1 MPLYEG
7 PADEAPRMLK
17 DGQIA
22 IANTAGGLP
31 SGSALARE
39 AQLQTTR
46 LAASWRAGP
55 PSARSPLYRSPI
67 LPVYAGPLPGGQ
79 MVSVHKYKDDT
90 RDWRKLHPHDIMFH
104 FADLEATLRPVPVL
118 DAPRGQKSSD
128 VGSRPQIEGLIAAV
142 AVGILQ
148 ACNEHMYWSPCFG
161 DVEAIMH
168 DDLRLPMSRLVPASG
183 VPDISVLEPHEHQ
196 AQVNIRADVSPLAEC
211 QMLAAGPAQLRVAL
225 VRFTAAG
232 DKRSLIPSLNE
243 HREAQLFLQTTYLQ
257 ALHEM
262 QRHLHAEPVQAL
274 DSGGVICT
282 HDVSI
287 VRGPLEGGAV
297 WLDQAPLIDVL
308 WVSLQRNPRQDDQG
322 QYARIDEKARVVE
335 TIDRVFRCAAANGVD
350 ALVFPQLDVCGGN
363 HPAADAG
370 DLLRK
375 AILEYGRLIKR
386 VSVCQE
392 YVGQLHDNWP
402 VFAAAL
408 ESGRKPIEH
417 RELVPLSASPYLR
430 PGWMEKK
437 KRPPSFRSTL
447 ASSSSRSGNCASSQ
461 QTSKAVLE
469 SAGRAIAC

>member
-1 MPLYEG
+1 M
-7 PADEAPRMLK
+7 
-17 DGQIA
+17 
-22 IANTAGGLP
+22 
-31 SGSALARE
+31 
-39 AQLQTTR
+39 
-46 LAASWRAGP
+46 
-55 PSARSPLYRSPI
+55 
-67 LPVYAGPLPGGQ
+67 LPVYAGVLPGGQ
-79 MVSVHKYKDDT
+79 MVSVQKYKDDT
-90 RDWRKLHPHDIMFH
+90 RDWRKLHPHDIMLH
-104 FADLEATLRPVPVL
+104 FADLEATIRVKVPVF
-118 DAPRGQKSSD
+118 DTTRGQTSD
-128 VGSRPQIEGLIAAV
+128 DLGSRPQIEGLIAAV

-148 ACNEHMYWSPCFG
+148 ACNEHMYWSPCFE
-161 DVEAIMH
+161 DVEAVMH
-168 DDLRLPMSRLVPASG
+168 DDLRLPMSRLVLASNL
-183 VPDISVLEPHEHQ
+183 PDIAALEQHDQ
-196 AQVNIRADVSPLAEC
+196 QMQVNIRADTSPLAEC
-211 QMLAAGPAQLRVAL
+211 QMLAAGPARLRVAL

-232 DKRSLIPSLNE
+232 DQRSLIPSLNE

-262 QRHLHAEPVQAL
+262 QRHLHADPVQAL
-274 DSGGVICT
+274 DSGGIICT

-322 QYARIDEKARVVE
+322 QYARTEEKARVVE
-335 TIDRVFRCAAANGVD
+335 TIDRVFKYAAATGID
-350 ALVFPQLDVCGGN
+350 ALVFPPLGVCGQAACN

-375 AILEYGRLIKR
+375 ATLEYGRLVKH

-392 YVGQLHDNWP
+392 YTGQLHDQWP

-430 PGWMEKK
+430 PGWMDKK

-447 ASSSSRSGNCASSQ
+447 ASSSNRSGHCASSQ